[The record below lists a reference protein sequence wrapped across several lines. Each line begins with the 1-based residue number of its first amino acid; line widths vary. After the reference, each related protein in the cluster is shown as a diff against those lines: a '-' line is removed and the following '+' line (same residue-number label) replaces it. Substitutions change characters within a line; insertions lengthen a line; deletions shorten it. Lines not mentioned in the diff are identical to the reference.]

1 MKRHH
6 SIDFVFVLL
15 LFSLFVM
22 GSLALISIGS
32 RVYSSTVD
40 TLEQN
45 YTQYTILDYIQQ
57 KVRQNLS
64 VNQIEIQTLDHQTV
78 LCIHEI
84 YQDVPY
90 TTYIYHDQ
98 NALKELLI
106 DDKQSFDKDRGETI
120 MEVDAVS
127 FDISQNILTITVENN
142 QEKRQTSLAF
152 IGGSS

>member
-142 QEKRQTSLAF
+142 QEKRQTSLAL

>member
-64 VNQIEIQTLDHQTV
+64 VNQIEIQTLDRQTV

-142 QEKRQTSLAF
+142 QEKRQTSLAL

>member
-15 LFSLFVM
+15 VFSLFVM

-64 VNQIEIQTLDHQTV
+64 VNQIEIQTFDHQTV

-142 QEKRQTSLAF
+142 QEKRQTSLAL

>member
-64 VNQIEIQTLDHQTV
+64 VNQIEIQTFDNQTV

-142 QEKRQTSLAF
+142 QEKRQSSLAL

>member
-15 LFSLFVM
+15 LLSLFIM

-45 YTQYTILDYIQQ
+45 YTQHTILDYIQQ

-64 VNQIEIQTLDHQTV
+64 VHQIEIQTYDHQPV

-90 TTYIYHDQ
+90 TTYIYHDKQ
-98 NALKELLI
+98 ALKELLI
-106 DDKQSFDKDRGETI
+106 EDDQSFDKNRGETI
-120 MEVDAVS
+120 MEVDDVS

-142 QEKRQTSLAF
+142 QEKYHADIAL
-152 IGGSS
+152 IGGLS

>member
-1 MKRHH
+1 
-6 SIDFVFVLL
+6 
-15 LFSLFVM
+15 M

-45 YTQYTILDYIQQ
+45 YTQHTILDYIQQ

-64 VNQIEIQTLDHQTV
+64 VHQIEIQTYDHQPV

-90 TTYIYHDQ
+90 TTYIYHDKQ
-98 NALKELLI
+98 ALKELLI
-106 DDKQSFDKDRGETI
+106 EDDQSFDKNPSKYVTYI
-120 MEVDAVS
+120 KMNQANLNC
-127 FDISQNILTITVENN
+127 FALIFLIQQNHF
-142 QEKRQTSLAF
+142 RF
-152 IGGSS
+152 